1 VSNRP
6 QREKPRQEPRQEK
19 LHKVLADRGFGSRR
33 EMERWIAAGRV
44 RVNDDVAHL
53 GKRVSPADDI
63 AVDGRKLAPT
73 RSQDCRVLV
82 ANKRA
87 GVVVS
92 RRDSMLPS
100 IFDEL
105 PKLRHARWVSV
116 GRLDVQTTGLILF
129 TNDGDMANALMHPSA
144 GIDREYAVRVDSK
157 LDGPALR
164 RLREG
169 VLVDGRN
176 ESFSDIRYYDGSGGN
191 HWYHVVLMEGR
202 HREVRR
208 LFASVGV
215 NVTRLKRVRF
225 GPVVLPPWLPRGAWE
240 EMRSRDVRKL
250 RRILGLA
257 NPRTSQ
263 RHSSA
268 GGRTM
273 LIPYP
278 ALNRSASGETAE
290 RTPPARQRARRSA
303 KRTRPAS
310 RSSSGVPE

>member
-1 VSNRP
+1 MNDRP
-6 QREKPRQEPRQEK
+6 QQHRQHERHEK

-44 RVNDDVAHL
+44 RVRDRVAHV
-53 GKRVSPADDI
+53 GERVSPADDI
-63 AVDGRKLAPT
+63 AVDGRKLERT
-73 RSQDCRVLV
+73 RTRDCRVLV

-92 RRDSMLPS
+92 RRDDSRPS
-100 IFDEL
+100 IFDSL
-105 PKLRHARWVSV
+105 PNLRQARWVSV

-129 TNDGDMANALMHPSA
+129 SNDGEMANALMHPSA
-144 GIDREYAVRVDSK
+144 GIDREYAVRIDTK
-157 LDGPALR
+157 LDSPALR

-169 VLVDGRN
+169 VLLDGRD
-176 ESFSDIRYYDGSGGN
+176 ESFSDIRYYDGKGDN

-202 HREVRR
+202 NREVRR
-208 LFASVGV
+208 LFASVGA
-215 NVTRLKRVRF
+215 NVTRLKRVRY

-240 EMRSRDVRKL
+240 EMRPQDVYTL
-250 RRILGLA
+250 RRILGLG
-257 NPRTSQ
+257 NPRTSR

-278 ALNRSASGETAE
+278 EPNGSVPEETANE
-290 RTPPARQRARRSA
+290 PARRS
-303 KRTRPAS
+303 RRPRRAS
-310 RSSSGVPE
+310 RAASGVPE